1 MLRTSLELS
10 GRPYEI
16 TVVASAEEALLELQR
31 GPVDL
36 VVTDLRLPGMSG
48 LELLA
53 RIRQTNPQLRALLI
67 TGQPTPD
74 VRAQAQAL
82 GVVAFLPKPVGTN
95 LFLEAVDRALRP
107 GSEVAPAELTGERAL
122 LAEKLMT
129 MRRELGAR
137 ASFLVHRRGE
147 YVMRAGEIA
156 DSQLDAVLGR
166 VMESFSQGLEAS
178 VAMGAESPR
187 DFYHIDGQPY
197 RLYLTNVGRDYALL
211 IGDSVTDTCNTCHKL
226 FGGTGGTTPVN
237 SNAIV
242 GGGAAFSIGTA
253 SVRSAYDVTSGGS
266 DHTLGTDNTPAPDSV
281 AIQELGWGYGSFTPL
296 TWYLNNEPAAAG
308 TSHVAGAAGDPGKL
322 LDILKE
328 VENLK
333 AMRSLVLHDY
343 PTWPI
348 NSSIRRQ
355 LRISTAFPV
364 AHFLF
369 TVVLDL
375 LPS

>member
-1 MLRTSLELS
+1 
-10 GRPYEI
+10 
-16 TVVASAEEALLELQR
+16 
-31 GPVDL
+31 
-36 VVTDLRLPGMSG
+36 MSG

-67 TGQPTPD
+67 TGQATPD
-74 VRAQAQAL
+74 VRAQAQSL

-107 GSEVAPAELTGERAL
+107 GSEVAPAELTGEKAL

-211 IGDSVTDTCNTCHKL
+211 VAFRGEQEPWQM
-226 FGGTGGTTPVN
+226 G
-237 SNAIV
+237 AIFHY
-242 GGGAAFSIGTA
+242 A
-253 SVRSAYDVTSGGS
+253 RR
-266 DHTLGTDNTPAPDSV
+266 V
-281 AIQELGWGYGSFTPL
+281 ADELTPL
-296 TWYLNNEPAAAG
+296 LPSLEAPPTTARPAEKPPMELEAAATAAPAAAA
-308 TSHVAGAAGDPGKL
+308 TATRQAESLDAGSYWEQAAADASGQAPGEGEALSYDQARKL
-322 LDILKE
+322 GLIPD
-328 VENLK
+328 
-333 AMRSLVLHDY
+333 
-343 PTWPI
+343 
-348 NSSIRRQ
+348 
-355 LRISTAFPV
+355 
-364 AHFLF
+364 
-369 TVVLDL
+369 
-375 LPS
+375 

>member
-1 MLRTSLELS
+1 MRAEQSRRSTAYARIASMPGPRVLLVDDQRQVTRMLRTSLELS

-16 TVVASAEEALLELQR
+16 SVVASAEEALLELQR

-36 VVTDLRLPGMSG
+36 VVTDLRLPGMTG

-107 GSEVAPAELTGERAL
+107 GSEVPPAELTGERAL

-156 DSQLDAVLGR
+156 DSQLDAVLGQ

-187 DFYHIDGQPY
+187 DFYHIDGEPY

-211 IGDSVTDTCNTCHKL
+211 VAFRGEQEPWQMGAIFHYARRVADEL
-226 FGGTGGTTPVN
+226 TP
-237 SNAIV
+237 
-242 GGGAAFSIGTA
+242 
-253 SVRSAYDVTSGGS
+253 
-266 DHTLGTDNTPAPDSV
+266 
-281 AIQELGWGYGSFTPL
+281 
-296 TWYLNNEPAAAG
+296 
-308 TSHVAGAAGDPGKL
+308 
-322 LDILKE
+322 
-328 VENLK
+328 
-333 AMRSLVLHDY
+333 
-343 PTWPI
+343 
-348 NSSIRRQ
+348 
-355 LRISTAFPV
+355 
-364 AHFLF
+364 
-369 TVVLDL
+369 L
-375 LPS
+375 LPSLEVLPTTSRPTVERPAVEPEAAPPAAPVSPATATRQSESLDAGSYWEQAAADASGQAPGEREALSYDQARKLGLIPD